1 MRASYNGIIPDFQSD
16 DVGSIPSARSM
27 ILEKQDAIDV
37 SIKLM
42 DYFKDFNRIDDYFRA
57 RKIERVKNIPTP
69 LPGFGLEDDMFQDFD
84 MHPEDM
90 DFKVINVGSSKNS
103 IPTKTF
109 NAMLEKTASFSPD
122 ENPGK
127 TMKCIIK
134 ETNTDKIVGF
144 IRFGSPL
151 INSKPRNDYLGGVP
165 DLEIFNKRAIMG
177 FNIVPV
183 QPFGFNYNGG
193 KLLAAICCSS
203 DIRRQLNK
211 KYDTEFCLFETTS
224 LYGNIKGGSMYDGMR
239 PYLRYK
245 GDTQSKFLLTL
256 GEEIYPELK
265 DWFTEKNGGE
275 ELIRKGASS
284 RKLKIQTKMVG
295 IIKSSLKQHDTKAYE
310 LFSKEIA
317 KAGEIT
323 TQKRFY
329 MSEYGFDNVRNVL
342 LGKENILTKAENYDR
357 FELENVISWWK
368 KKATKRYN
376 NVVAD
381 GRVRK
386 ELEVWNQDTMNK
398 IDIIR

>member
-1 MRASYNGIIPDFQSD
+1 ML
-16 DVGSIPSARSM
+16 
-27 ILEKQDAIDV
+27 LEKQDAV
-37 SIKLM
+37 YAATKLIE
-42 DYFKDFNRIDDYFRA
+42 YFKDFNRIDDYFRA
-57 RKIERVKNIPTP
+57 RKIERVRNIPVA
-69 LPGFGLEDDMFQDFD
+69 LPGFGLEDDLFQDYD

-90 DFKVINVGSSKNS
+90 NFS
-103 IPTKTF
+103 IVRMQNKTF
-109 NAMLEKTASFSPD
+109 DTLLEMTASFSPD

-127 TMKCIIK
+127 TAKYIVK
-134 ETNTDKIVGF
+134 ETNTDTIVGF

-151 INSKPRNDYLGGVP
+151 INSKPRNDYLGDVP

-177 FNIVPV
+177 FNIVPA
-183 QPFGFNYNGG
+183 QPFGFNCLGG
-193 KLLAAICCSS
+193 KLMAAICCSS

-265 DWFTEKNGGE
+265 DWFIEKNDGE
-275 ELIRKGASS
+275 ELIHKGASS
-284 RKLKIQTKMVG
+284 RKLKMQTKMVG
-295 IIKSSLKQHDTKAYE
+295 IIKSSLKEHDTKAYE

-317 KAGEIT
+317 KAGEVT

-329 MSEYGFDNVRNVL
+329 MSEYGFSNVKKVL
-342 LGKENILTKAENYDR
+342 LGEEKDLTKGENYDS
-357 FELENVISWWK
+357 FELENVVKWWK
-368 KKATKRYN
+368 KKATKRYD

-386 ELEVWNQDTMNK
+386 NLEIWNQDTMND

>member
-1 MRASYNGIIPDFQSD
+1 M
-16 DVGSIPSARSM
+16 
-27 ILEKQDAIDV
+27 E
-37 SIKLM
+37 
-42 DYFKDFNRIDDYFRA
+42 YFSDFNRIDDYFRA
-57 RKIERVKNIPTP
+57 RKIERVKNIPVA
-69 LPGFGLEDDMFQDFD
+69 LPGFSLEDDLFQDYD
-84 MHPEDM
+84 MHPENM
-90 DFKVINVGSSKNS
+90 NFS
-103 IPTKTF
+103 IIQMQSKTF
-109 NAMLEKTASFSPD
+109 DTLLEMTASFSPD

-127 TMKCIIK
+127 TAKYIVK
-134 ETNTDKIVGF
+134 ETNTDTIVGF

-151 INSKPRNDYLGGVP
+151 INSKPRNDYLGDVP

-177 FNIVPV
+177 FNIVPA
-183 QPFGFNYNGG
+183 QPFGFNCLGG
-193 KLLAAICCSS
+193 KLMAAICCSS

-275 ELIRKGASS
+275 ELIHKGASS
-284 RKLKIQTKMVG
+284 RKLKMQTKMVG

-329 MSEYGFDNVRNVL
+329 MSEYGFSNVKKVL
-342 LGKENILTKAENYDR
+342 LDEEKDLTKGENYDS
-357 FELENVISWWK
+357 FELENVVKWWK

-386 ELEVWNQDTMNK
+386 ELEVWNQNTMND

>member
-1 MRASYNGIIPDFQSD
+1 
-16 DVGSIPSARSM
+16 M
-27 ILEKQDAIDV
+27 ILEKQDAVDV
-37 SIKLM
+37 AIKLM

-57 RKIERVKNIPTP
+57 RKIERVKNIPVA
-69 LPGFGLEDDMFQDFD
+69 LPDFSLEDDLFQDYD

-90 DFKVINVGSSKNS
+90 NFS
-103 IPTKTF
+103 IIPIGYRRNQMQTKTF
-109 NAMLEKTASFSPD
+109 DTLLEMIASFSPD

-127 TMKCIIK
+127 TAKYIVK
-134 ETNTDKIVGF
+134 ETNTDKIFGF

-151 INSKPRNDYLGGVP
+151 INSKPRNDYLGDVP
-165 DLEIFNKRAIMG
+165 DLDIFNKRAIMG

-183 QPFGFNYNGG
+183 QPAGFNYLGG
-193 KLLAAICCSS
+193 KLLAGICCSS
-203 DIRRQLNK
+203 YIRRMLNK

-224 LYGNIKGGSMYDGMR
+224 LYGNIKGTSMYDGMR

-275 ELIRKGASS
+275 ELIHKGASS

-295 IIKSSLKQHDTKAYE
+295 IIKASLKQHDTKAYE

-317 KAGEIT
+317 KAGEVT

-329 MSEYGFDNVRNVL
+329 MSEYGFSNVKNVL
-342 LGKENILTKAENYDR
+342 LGKENTLTKAENYDS
-357 FELENVISWWK
+357 FELENVVKWWK

-386 ELEVWNQDTMNK
+386 NLEVWNQNTMND

>member
-1 MRASYNGIIPDFQSD
+1 
-16 DVGSIPSARSM
+16 M
-27 ILEKQDAIDV
+27 ILNKQD
-37 SIKLM
+37 SIYAATKVM
-42 DYFKDFNRIDDYFRA
+42 KYFEDFKRIDDYFRA
-57 RKIERVKNIPTP
+57 RKIERVKNIPVA
-69 LPGFGLEDDMFQDFD
+69 LPGMGLEDDLFQDFD

-90 DFKVINVGSSKNS
+90 NFS
-103 IPTKTF
+103 IIQMQSKTF
-109 NAMLEKTASFSPD
+109 DTLLEMTASFSPD

-127 TMKCIIK
+127 TAKYIVK
-134 ETNTDKIVGF
+134 ETNTNTVVGF

-151 INSKPRNDYLGGVP
+151 INSKPRNDYLGDVP
-165 DLEIFNKRAIMG
+165 DLDIFNKRAIMG
-177 FNIVPV
+177 FNIVPT
-183 QPFGFNYNGG
+183 QPFGFNYLGG
-193 KLLAAICCSS
+193 KLMAAICCSS

-265 DWFTEKNGGE
+265 AWFTEKNDGE
-275 ELIRKGASS
+275 ELIRKGVSS
-284 RKLKIQTKMVG
+284 RKLKMQTKMVG
-295 IIKSSLKQHDTKAYE
+295 IIKASLKKHDEKAYS
-310 LFSKEIA
+310 LFMNKIQT
-317 KAGEIT
+317 AGEVT

-329 MSEYGFDNVRNVL
+329 MSEYGFSNTKDVL
-342 LGKENILTKAENYDR
+342 LGKTDKLQEADNHDR
-357 FELENVISWWK
+357 FELEAIIKWWK
-368 KKATKRYN
+368 KNATKRYN

-386 ELEVWNQDTMNK
+386 ELEIWNQDTMNK